1 MLFELVKWLDYR
13 WLKLE
18 WSARK
23 NGACESGLVGVLY
36 FVAYRYTACELS
48 DFYIGGCARYQ
59 SENVEVGSV
68 GFDCR
73 AGGENYF
80 VDAAFFYAL
89 NKRCNLQC
97 VGANAVDGRYEAAK
111 HVIQPSELAGV
122 LDAHHIFYVFY
133 HANHGSVARGR
144 RTDGAQLVLADVV
157 AFEAVA
163 NTCAHAYYG
172 IAERLGLVGG
182 AAEKVQGKA

>member
-89 NKRCNLQC
+89 NKRCNLQT
-97 VGANAVDGRYEAAK
+97 
-111 HVIQPSELAGV
+111 PSTG
-122 LDAHHIFYVFY
+122 DMRPP
-133 HANHGSVARGR
+133 S
-144 RTDGAQLVLADVV
+144 T
-157 AFEAVA
+157 
-163 NTCAHAYYG
+163 
-172 IAERLGLVGG
+172 
-182 AAEKVQGKA
+182 